1 MTLLAFALEYTG
13 CTARCLA
20 MDGGN
25 TETFL
30 MASSTA
36 NAMTCTG
43 FSV

>member
-1 MTLLAFALEYTG
+1 MMLLAFALGYTG

-25 TETFL
+25 TDTFL
-30 MASSTA
+30 MHLPTA
-36 NAMTCTG
+36 NAMAGAG